1 MASTKREIKTTL
13 SLDGE
18 KQFKDAISDSKSELK
33 VLGSE
38 LKELTSAYK
47 LNGDQMGYL
56 TSKSSVLKREIAE
69 QEKIVAQTAE
79 MYHKAADGGE
89 KFVGKAQRLNIQLNN
104 SKAALNRMKAELQAT
119 DRELEE
125 MGRDS
130 IAAGRD
136 IERGLTDAAQDASRE
151 IKDMVTE
158 TEGSLGKMKSLF
170 SGGVGITATIGAV
183 VGAGVGAF
191 NTLSGL
197 AEEGAEY
204 TLTVGKL
211 RANAEVQGAD
221 WDFIQNEM
229 LRVTAI
235 TGDAD
240 GAVQGISA
248 ILNTGVQDAQTLTS
262 LVDMLTGATIKY
274 TDLDF
279 GGVASDLQKTVSQ
292 RELVG
297 SIADIV
303 KGLNY
308 DVEDVNRELQMAETD
323 AGALN
328 IVMGYLAEDGLEE
341 VYLKYYEINKK
352 VIDSQ
357 VAQKRLN
364 DEMQTMGTNVGSSIT
379 PAIEM
384 MGDLAEVANDVFSG
398 KKSTEEAL
406 PTVTGILGRG
416 FLSSEAVRNMY
427 NTMYSFAPYSWFPHL
442 SPAELEATAN
452 NMYRLQGGGNWIGQ
466 NNIED
471 LPAEFTKLPEK
482 TQKATDETLT
492 ILEEFEQEGSEWGKR
507 VGATLY
513 DNVVVELWNAYNA
526 ISDRAG
532 AINRLL
538 ENMGGGSG
546 TSRGGVSGS
555 TAGGGGVVINMEL
568 DGHRMGAALVP
579 YIDSAMGKQQARTN
593 FG

>member
-47 LNGDQMGYL
+47 LNGDQVGYL
-56 TSKSSVLKREIAE
+56 KSKHEVLKKELKQQEEIV
-69 QEKIVAQTAE
+69 KLTAE
-79 MYHKAADGGE
+79 MYQKAADGGE
-89 KFVGKAQRLNIQLNN
+89 EFVGKAQRLNVQLNN
-104 SKAALNRMKAELQAT
+104 SKSALNRLKAEIQAT
-119 DRELEE
+119 DREMEE
-125 MGRDS
+125 LGRDS

-183 VGAGVGAF
+183 VGVGVGAF

-211 RANAEVQGAD
+211 RANAEIQGAD
-221 WDFIQNEM
+221 WDFIQGEM

-235 TGDAD
+235 TGDANV
-240 GAVQGISA
+240 AVQGISS
-248 ILNTGVQDAQTLTS
+248 ILNTGVQDAETLTT
-262 LVDMLTGATIKY
+262 LVDMLMGATIKY

-279 GGVASDLQKTVSQ
+279 GGVANDLQKTVGQ

-297 SIADIV
+297 SVADIV
-303 KGLNY
+303 RDMGY
-308 DVEDVNRELQMAETD
+308 DVEEVNKELQNAETD
-323 AGALN
+323 AAALN
-328 IVMGYLAEDGLEE
+328 IVMSKFAEGGLKD
-341 VYLKYYEINKK
+341 VYDKYYDIHEE
-352 VIDSQ
+352 VIDSRI
-357 VAQKRLN
+357 AQGKLN
-364 DEMQTMGTNVGSSIT
+364 DEWQELGTNISIWMTPFTDSMATIIGYINDAITGTRTWSEAWSLAMMEMRGQELAVAEPLVIDAGYDRAYDSDFVEFKAGPLDDSGYGDMMMHQWFEKYKMESLPEATKKTIDETLAVIGEFEKDASEAGTNVGKSYMDAFI
-379 PAIEM
+379 A
-384 MGDLAEVANDVFSG
+384 VFDSQMDEIYERVNRIDQLLQKPLRNVPYYG
-398 KKSTEEAL
+398 SFGGAHMPEE
-406 PTVTGILGRG
+406 T
-416 FLSSEAVRNMY
+416 N
-427 NTMYSFAPYSWFPHL
+427 
-442 SPAELEATAN
+442 
-452 NMYRLQGGGNWIGQ
+452 
-466 NNIED
+466 
-471 LPAEFTKLPEK
+471 
-482 TQKATDETLT
+482 
-492 ILEEFEQEGSEWGKR
+492 
-507 VGATLY
+507 
-513 DNVVVELWNAYNA
+513 
-526 ISDRAG
+526 
-532 AINRLL
+532 
-538 ENMGGGSG
+538 
-546 TSRGGVSGS
+546 
-555 TAGGGGVVINMEL
+555 VVINMEL

>member
-1 MASTKREIKTTL
+1 MASTKREIKTTM

-18 KQFKDAISDSKSELK
+18 KQFKDAISDSKSALK

-47 LNGDQMGYL
+47 LNGDQVGYL
-56 TSKSSVLKREIAE
+56 KSKHEVLKKELEKQEEIV
-69 QEKIVAQTAE
+69 KLTAE

-119 DRELEE
+119 DREMEE
-125 MGRDS
+125 LGRDS

-170 SGGVGITATIGAV
+170 SGGVGIVATIGSV
-183 VGAGVGAF
+183 VGMGVGAF
-191 NTLSGL
+191 NTLTGF
-197 AEEGAEY
+197 AEAGAEY

-292 RELVG
+292 REAVG
-297 SIADIV
+297 FVVDVV
-303 KGLNY
+303 KGLGY
-308 DVEDVNRELQMAETD
+308 DVEEVNRELQMAETD

-341 VYLKYYEINKK
+341 VYLKYYLINKK
-352 VIDSQ
+352 IIDSRTEQ
-357 VAQKRLN
+357 ERLN
-364 DEMQTMGTNVGSSIT
+364 GEIQSLGSNIMAWLE
-379 PAIEM
+379 PAFAVLA
-384 MGDLAEVANDVFSG
+384 DLAGAINDVLTGEKPALEVASDVSNTIMNTDLFRYPDPDEFQVYVPITGGEFIQFAWSAMPLVNQIGTHWMMDKLGYNDEV
-398 KKSTEEAL
+398 
-406 PTVTGILGRG
+406 
-416 FLSSEAVRNMY
+416 
-427 NTMYSFAPYSWFPHL
+427 
-442 SPAELEATAN
+442 
-452 NMYRLQGGGNWIGQ
+452 
-466 NNIED
+466 
-471 LPAEFTKLPEK
+471 TKLPEE
-482 TQKATDETLT
+482 TQDATDETLA

-555 TAGGGGVVINMEL
+555 AASGGGVVINMEL
-568 DGHRMGAALVP
+568 DGVRMGAALVP

>member
-79 MYHKAADGGE
+79 MYQKAAEGGE
-89 KFVGKAQRLNIQLNN
+89 EFVGKARALNIQLNN
-104 SKAALNRMKAELQAT
+104 SRSALNRMKTELAAT

-125 MGRDS
+125 LGRDS

-158 TEGSLGKMKSLF
+158 TEGSLGQMKSLF
-170 SGGVGITATIGAV
+170 SGGLGITATIGAV

-191 NTLSGL
+191 NTLTGL

-221 WDFIQNEM
+221 WDFIQSEM

-240 GAVQGISA
+240 VAVQGISA

-292 RELVG
+292 REAVG
-297 SIADIV
+297 FVADVV
-303 KGLNY
+303 KGLGY
-308 DVEDVNRELQMAETD
+308 DVEDVNRELQRAETD

-328 IVMGYLAEDGLEE
+328 IVMGYLAEGGLEE
-341 VYLKYYEINKK
+341 VYRKYYDINGK
-352 VIDSQ
+352 VIEARTEQEKFNSEIQ
-357 VAQKRLN
+357 RL
-364 DEMQTMGTNVGSSIT
+364 GTNVGIWLT
-379 PAIEM
+379 PVFTTMA
-384 MGDLAEVANDVFSG
+384 DLAEILNDVTSGDKGFLQGTAEAAAVVQNSEIDWLVNGVAGITGIKLGGGVMPAVAN
-398 KKSTEEAL
+398 
-406 PTVTGILGRG
+406 
-416 FLSSEAVRNMY
+416 AVI
-427 NTMYSFAPYSWFPHL
+427 A
-442 SPAELEATAN
+442 
-452 NMYRLQGGGNWIGQ
+452 
-466 NNIED
+466 
-471 LPAEFTKLPEK
+471 KLPEE
-482 TQKATDETLT
+482 TQDATDETLA

-538 ENMGGGSG
+538 ENMGGESG

-555 TAGGGGVVINMEL
+555 AASGGGVVINMEL

>member
-47 LNGDQMGYL
+47 LNGDQVGYL
-56 TSKSSVLKREIAE
+56 KSKHEVLKKELEKQEEIV
-69 QEKIVAQTAE
+69 KLTAE
-79 MYHKAADGGE
+79 MYQKAADGGE
-89 KFVGKAQRLNIQLNN
+89 EFVGKAQRLNIQLNN

-119 DRELEE
+119 DREMEE
-125 MGRDS
+125 LGRDS

-158 TEGSLGKMKSLF
+158 TEGSLGQMKSLF
-170 SGGVGITATIGAV
+170 SGGGGGIMATIGSV
-183 VGAGVGAF
+183 VGVGVGMF
-191 NTLSGL
+191 NILTDF

-221 WDFIQNEM
+221 WDFIQGEM

-240 GAVQGISA
+240 AAVQGISA

-279 GGVASDLQKTVSQ
+279 GGVATDLQKTVSQ
-292 RELVG
+292 REAVG
-297 SIADIV
+297 FVADVV
-303 KGLNY
+303 KGLGY
-308 DVEDVNRELQMAETD
+308 DVEEVNRELQMAETD

-341 VYLKYYEINKK
+341 VYRKYYDINGA
-352 VIDSQ
+352 VIDARTEQERLNGEIQSLGSNIMAWLEPAFAVLADLAGAINDVLTGEKSVLEVAGDISNTLLTTELFRYPDPDEFQ
-357 VAQKRLN
+357 VHVPVTGGEVAQFAW
-364 DEMQTMGTNVGSSIT
+364 S
-379 PAIEM
+379 
-384 MGDLAEVANDVFSG
+384 
-398 KKSTEEAL
+398 AL
-406 PTVTGILGRG
+406 PLANAWATNYVMDKVGIDD
-416 FLSSEAVRNMY
+416 EI
-427 NTMYSFAPYSWFPHL
+427 
-442 SPAELEATAN
+442 AT
-452 NMYRLQGGGNWIGQ
+452 
-466 NNIED
+466 
-471 LPAEFTKLPEK
+471 LPEE
-482 TQKATDETLT
+482 TQKATDETLAV
-492 ILEEFEQEGSEWGKR
+492 IGEFEKDASEAGTNVGESYMDAFIAVFDSQMDEIYERVNRIDQLLKKPLRNVPSYGSYG
-507 VGATLY
+507 GAHMPEET
-513 DNVVVELWNAYNA
+513 N
-526 ISDRAG
+526 
-532 AINRLL
+532 
-538 ENMGGGSG
+538 
-546 TSRGGVSGS
+546 
-555 TAGGGGVVINMEL
+555 VVINMEL

>member
-79 MYHKAADGGE
+79 MYQKAADGGE
-89 KFVGKAQRLNIQLNN
+89 EFVGKARALNIQLNN
-104 SKAALNRMKAELQAT
+104 SRTALNRMKAELQAT
-119 DRELEE
+119 DREMEE
-125 MGRDS
+125 LGRDS

-183 VGAGVGAF
+183 VSAGVGAF
-191 NTLSGL
+191 NTLTGL
-197 AEEGAEY
+197 AKEGAEY

-211 RANAEVQGAD
+211 RTNAEIQGAD
-221 WDFIQNEM
+221 WDFIEGEM

-235 TGDAD
+235 TGEAD
-240 GAVQGISA
+240 VAVQGISA
-248 ILNTGVQDAQTLTS
+248 ILNTGVQDTQTLTS
-262 LVDMLTGATIKY
+262 LVDMLLGATIKY

-292 RELVG
+292 REAVG
-297 SIADIV
+297 FVADVV
-303 KGLNY
+303 KGLGY
-308 DVEDVNRELQMAETD
+308 DIEDFNRELQRAETD

-328 IVMGYLAEDGLEE
+328 ITMGYLAEDGLEE
-341 VYLKYYEINKK
+341 VYRKYYDINGKIIEARTEQEK
-352 VIDSQ
+352 LNSEFQ
-357 VAQKRLN
+357 RL
-364 DEMQTMGTNVGSSIT
+364 GTNAGIWIMPAVTALADLMGIFNEIT
-379 PAIEM
+379 T
-384 MGDLAEVANDVFSG
+384 GDKGYLQGAAEAAASVHKSG
-398 KKSTEEAL
+398 LDWVVNGFAGI
-406 PTVTGILGRG
+406 TGIKPTGG
-416 FLSSEAVRNMY
+416 VIPVVASAVI
-427 NTMYSFAPYSWFPHL
+427 A
-442 SPAELEATAN
+442 
-452 NMYRLQGGGNWIGQ
+452 
-466 NNIED
+466 
-471 LPAEFTKLPEK
+471 KLPEE
-482 TQKATDETLT
+482 TQDATDETLT

-507 VGATLY
+507 VGDTLY

>member
-56 TSKSSVLKREIAE
+56 KSKSEVLKKELEKQEEIV
-69 QEKIVAQTAE
+69 KLTAE

-104 SKAALNRMKAELQAT
+104 SKSALNRLKAEIQAT
-119 DRELEE
+119 DREMEE
-125 MGRDS
+125 LGRDS

-170 SGGVGITATIGAV
+170 SGGVGIVATIGSV
-183 VGAGVGAF
+183 VGMGVGAF
-191 NTLSGL
+191 NTLTGF
-197 AEEGAEY
+197 AEAGAEY

-235 TGDAD
+235 TGDAEV
-240 GAVQGISA
+240 AVQGISA

-279 GGVASDLQKTVSQ
+279 GGVATDLQKTVSQ
-292 RELVG
+292 REAVG
-297 SIADIV
+297 FVADIV
-303 KGLNY
+303 KGLGY
-308 DVEDVNRELQMAETD
+308 DVEEVNRELQMAETD

-341 VYLKYYEINKK
+341 VYRKYYDINGAI
-352 VIDSQ
+352 IDSRTEQ
-357 VAQKRLN
+357 ERLNAEFQSLGANIMAWLEPAFAVLADLAAAINDVLTGEKSALEVAGDISSTMLNTTLFRYPDPDEFQVHVPVTGGEVAQ
-364 DEMQTMGTNVGSSIT
+364 
-379 PAIEM
+379 
-384 MGDLAEVANDVFSG
+384 FSW
-398 KKSTEEAL
+398 SAL
-406 PTVTGILGRG
+406 PL
-416 FLSSEAVRNMY
+416 AN
-427 NTMYSFAPYSWFPHL
+427 AW
-442 SPAELEATAN
+442 ATN
-452 NMYRLQGGGNWIGQ
+452 YVMDKVGLDD
-466 NNIED
+466 EVD
-471 LPAEFTKLPEK
+471 KLPEE
-482 TQKATDETLT
+482 TQKATDETIA

-546 TSRGGVSGS
+546 TSRGGISGS
-555 TAGGGGVVINMEL
+555 AAGGGGVVINMEL

-579 YIDSAMGKQQARTN
+579 YIDGAMGKQQARIN

>member
-47 LNGDQMGYL
+47 LNGDQVGYL
-56 TSKSSVLKREIAE
+56 KSKHEVLKKELEKQEEIV
-69 QEKIVAQTAE
+69 KLTAE

-125 MGRDS
+125 LGRDS

-170 SGGVGITATIGAV
+170 SGGVGIVATIGAV

-191 NTLSGL
+191 NTLTGL

-211 RANAEVQGAD
+211 RTNAEVQGAD

-240 GAVQGISA
+240 VAVQGISA

-292 RELVG
+292 REAVG
-297 SIADIV
+297 FVVDVV
-303 KGLNY
+303 KGLGY
-308 DVEDVNRELQMAETD
+308 DVEEVNRELQMAETD

-341 VYLKYYEINKK
+341 VYRKYYDINGAVIESRKEQEKLNSEI
-352 VIDSQ
+352 Q
-357 VAQKRLN
+357 RL
-364 DEMQTMGTNVGSSIT
+364 GTNVGIWLQPVFT
-379 PAIEM
+379 TLA
-384 MGDLAEVANDVFSG
+384 DLAEILNDVTSG
-398 KKSTEEAL
+398 DKGFLQGTVEAAAVVQNSEIDWL
-406 PTVTGILGRG
+406 VNGVTGITGIKPAG
-416 FLSSEAVRNMY
+416 GVMAVV
-427 NTMYSFAPYSWFPHL
+427 
-442 SPAELEATAN
+442 AN
-452 NMYRLQGGGNWIGQ
+452 AAV
-466 NNIED
+466 D
-471 LPAEFTKLPEK
+471 KLPEE
-482 TQKATDETLT
+482 TQKATDETLA
-492 ILEEFEQEGSEWGKR
+492 ILEDFEQEGSEWGKR

>member
-79 MYHKAADGGE
+79 MYQKAADGGE
-89 KFVGKAQRLNIQLNN
+89 AYVGKARALNIQLNN
-104 SKAALNRMKAELQAT
+104 SRTALNRMKTELAAT

-125 MGRDS
+125 LGRDS

-183 VGAGVGAF
+183 VSAGVGAF

-197 AEEGAEY
+197 AKEGAEY

-211 RANAEVQGAD
+211 RTNAEIQGAD
-221 WDFIQNEM
+221 WDFIEGEM

-235 TGDAD
+235 TGEAD
-240 GAVQGISA
+240 VAVQGISA

-262 LVDMLTGATIKY
+262 LVDMLLGATIKY

-292 RELVG
+292 REAVG
-297 SIADIV
+297 FVADVV
-303 KGLNY
+303 KGLGY
-308 DVEDVNRELQMAETD
+308 DIEDFNRELQRAETD

-328 IVMGYLAEDGLEE
+328 ITMGYLAEDGLEE
-341 VYLKYYEINKK
+341 VYRKYYDINGKIIEARTEQEK
-352 VIDSQ
+352 LNSEFQ
-357 VAQKRLN
+357 RL
-364 DEMQTMGTNVGSSIT
+364 GTNAGIWIMPAVTALADLMGIFNEIT
-379 PAIEM
+379 T
-384 MGDLAEVANDVFSG
+384 GDKGYLQGAAEAAASVHKSG
-398 KKSTEEAL
+398 LDWFVNGFAGI
-406 PTVTGILGRG
+406 TGIKPTGG
-416 FLSSEAVRNMY
+416 AIPVVASAVI
-427 NTMYSFAPYSWFPHL
+427 A
-442 SPAELEATAN
+442 
-452 NMYRLQGGGNWIGQ
+452 
-466 NNIED
+466 
-471 LPAEFTKLPEK
+471 KLPEE
-482 TQKATDETLT
+482 TQDATDETIA

-546 TSRGGVSGS
+546 TSRSGISGS

>member
-56 TSKSSVLKREIAE
+56 TSKASVLKREIAE

-89 KFVGKAQRLNIQLNN
+89 AFVGKAQRLNIQLNN
-104 SKAALNRMKAELQAT
+104 SRAALNRMKAELQAT

-125 MGRDS
+125 LGRDS

-158 TEGSLGKMKSLF
+158 TEGSLGKMTSLF
-170 SGGVGITATIGAV
+170 SGGVGIAATIGSV
-183 VGAGVGAF
+183 AGVGVGIF
-191 NTLSGL
+191 NMLTGF
-197 AEEGAEY
+197 AEAGAEY

-240 GAVQGISA
+240 VAVQGISA

-292 RELVG
+292 REAVG
-297 SIADIV
+297 FVADVV
-303 KGLNY
+303 KGLGY

-341 VYLKYYEINKK
+341 VYRKYYDINGAI
-352 VIDSQ
+352 IDARTEQ
-357 VAQKRLN
+357 ERLN
-364 DEMQTMGTNVGSSIT
+364 AEWQSLGSNIMAWFEPVFAVLADVTRAINGGIT
-379 PAIEM
+379 GEVDFWQGVKNAEKI
-384 MGDLAEVANDVFSG
+384 LAETDWG
-398 KKSTEEAL
+398 KAHAEYIDT
-406 PTVTGILGRG
+406 
-416 FLSSEAVRNMY
+416 
-427 NTMYSFAPYSWFPHL
+427 FAPW
-442 SPAELEATAN
+442 SPLAGAPGQKEWPDELDASLVPFVLLRADKVGLAAQGAVKHVEESLTDMMHTTAEVLEIIEDDAQETGGALGAAYTKSIN
-452 NMYRLQGGGNWIGQ
+452 DALDVGIEEIFERVNRIDRILQG
-466 NNIED
+466 
-471 LPAEFTKLPEK
+471 PT
-482 TQKATDETLT
+482 
-492 ILEEFEQEGSEWGKR
+492 
-507 VGATLY
+507 
-513 DNVVVELWNAYNA
+513 
-526 ISDRAG
+526 
-532 AINRLL
+532 
-538 ENMGGGSG
+538 SG
-546 TSRGGVSGS
+546 TPFY
-555 TAGGGGVVINMEL
+555 GGGGGGRPETTNVVINMEL

>member
-79 MYHKAADGGE
+79 MYQKAAEGGE
-89 KFVGKAQRLNIQLNN
+89 EFVGKARALNIQLNN
-104 SKAALNRMKAELQAT
+104 SRSALNRMKAELQAT

-158 TEGSLGKMKSLF
+158 TEGSLGQMKSLF
-170 SGGVGITATIGAV
+170 SGGVGITATIAAV
-183 VGAGVGAF
+183 VGTGVGAF
-191 NTLSGL
+191 NTLTGL

-211 RANAEVQGAD
+211 RTNAEVQGAD

-240 GAVQGISA
+240 VAVQGISA

-292 RELVG
+292 REAVG
-297 SIADIV
+297 FVVDVV
-303 KGLNY
+303 KGLGY
-308 DVEDVNRELQMAETD
+308 DVEEVNRELQMAETD

-341 VYLKYYEINKK
+341 VYLKYYEINQK

-364 DEMQTMGTNVGSSIT
+364 DEMQTMGTNVGSWLT

-406 PTVTGILGRG
+406 PTVAGILGRG

-471 LPAEFTKLPEK
+471 LPAEFTKLPEE
-482 TQKATDETLT
+482 TQKATDETLAV
-492 ILEEFEQEGSEWGKR
+492 IGEFEKDASEAGTNVGESYMDAFIAVFDSQMDEIYERVNRIDQLLKKPLRNVPSYGSYG
-507 VGATLY
+507 GAHMPEQT
-513 DNVVVELWNAYNA
+513 N
-526 ISDRAG
+526 
-532 AINRLL
+532 
-538 ENMGGGSG
+538 
-546 TSRGGVSGS
+546 
-555 TAGGGGVVINMEL
+555 VVINMEL
-568 DGHRMGAALVP
+568 DGIRMGAALVP